1 MKKISIFWAFSPIIL
16 LILLLSLNV
25 ILFSDD
31 ATGGPNQIA
40 LIISAMFGVLVARD
54 FGYTWKM
61 LQKGIVE
68 SISSSM
74 GAILILLII
83 GSLAGTWLISGI
95 IPAMIYY
102 GIQILNPSIFLFAT
116 CIICAIV
123 ASSIGSSWTT
133 VATIGVAL
141 IAIGK
146 VLGIPIELTA
156 GAIISGG
163 YFGDKISPL
172 SDTTNLASAMAGVN
186 LIKHIKYM
194 LYTTLPSIIISLI
207 LFLIIGFQFSGKLDT
222 DEINTILNTI
232 ESNFNISPLLFI
244 TPIIMVLLIIK
255 KVPPFPTLFI
265 GTILGG
271 ITALL
276 CQEKIILLISEEE
289 VFNNTAGYKAIVQ
302 AMFGDIS
309 IGNELLES
317 GGMKGMLNT
326 IWLIICAMIFGG
338 VMEKSGFLK
347 SIANKI
353 MQKAKSNASLVT
365 STASTCLFFNMTA
378 ADQYLAIIVPGRM
391 YKEIYK
397 KRGLAPENLSR
408 TLEDTGTVTSVLIP
422 WNTCGAYHYGILGVS
437 TLAYLPFCF
446 FNLISPIMT
455 LVYAYAKI
463 KIKKIKE

>member
-1 MKKISIFWAFSPIIL
+1 MKKINIFWAFSPIL
-16 LILLLSLNV
+16 LLVFLLSLNV

-31 ATGGPNQIA
+31 ATGGANQIA
-40 LIISAMFGVLVARD
+40 LIISAMFGVLVARN
-54 FGYTWKM
+54 FGYKWSI

-74 GAILILLII
+74 SAILILLII
-83 GSLAGTWLISGI
+83 GSLAGTWLIAGI

-102 GIQILNPSIFLFAT
+102 GIQILDPSIFLFAT

-172 SDTTNLASAMAGVN
+172 SDTTNLASAMAEVN
-186 LIKHIKYM
+186 LMTHIKYM

-207 LFLIIGFQFSGKLDT
+207 LFLIIGFQFSGEIDST
-222 DEINTILNTI
+222 EINSILNTI
-232 ESNFNISPLLFI
+232 EGSFNISPLLFI
-244 TPIIMVLLIIK
+244 TPIIMIILIIK
-255 KVPPFPTLFI
+255 KTPPFPTLFI
-265 GTILGG
+265 GTILGA
-271 ITALL
+271 ITAFI
-276 CQEKIILLISEEE
+276 CQEKVIILVSGEETFSYIS
-289 VFNNTAGYKAIVQ
+289 AYKVIIQ
-302 AMFGDIS
+302 SMFGDIS
-309 IGNELLES
+309 IGSDLLES

-347 SIANKI
+347 SIATKI
-353 MQKAKSNASLVT
+353 MQNAKSNGSLVA
-365 STASTCLFFNMTA
+365 STGGTCLFFNMTA

-391 YKEIYK
+391 YKEVYK
-397 KRGLAPENLSR
+397 KRNLAPENLSR

-437 TLAYLPFCF
+437 TFAYLPYCF

-455 LVYAYAKI
+455 LLYAYAKI
-463 KIKKIKE
+463 KIRKK

>member
-1 MKKISIFWAFSPIIL
+1 MKKINIFWAFSPIL
-16 LILLLSLNV
+16 LLVFLLSLNV

-31 ATGGPNQIA
+31 ATGGANQIA
-40 LIISAMFGVLVARD
+40 LIISAMFGVLVARN
-54 FGYTWKM
+54 FGYKWSI

-74 GAILILLII
+74 SAILILLII
-83 GSLAGTWLISGI
+83 GSLAGTWLIAGI

-102 GIQILNPSIFLFAT
+102 GIQILDPSIFLFAT

-172 SDTTNLASAMAGVN
+172 SDTTNLASAMAEVN
-186 LIKHIKYM
+186 LMTHIKYM

-207 LFLIIGFQFSGKLDT
+207 LFLIIGFQFSGEIDST
-222 DEINTILNTI
+222 EINSILNTI
-232 ESNFNISPLLFI
+232 EGNFNISPLLFI
-244 TPIIMVLLIIK
+244 TPIIMIILIIK
-255 KVPPFPTLFI
+255 KTPPFPTLFI
-265 GTILGG
+265 GTILGA
-271 ITALL
+271 ITALI
-276 CQEKIILLISEEE
+276 CQEKVIILISGEET
-289 VFNNTAGYKAIVQ
+289 FSYISAYKAIIQ
-302 AMFGDIS
+302 SMFGDIS
-309 IGNELLES
+309 IGNDLLES

-347 SIANKI
+347 SIATKI
-353 MQKAKSNASLVT
+353 MQNAKSNGSLVA
-365 STASTCLFFNMTA
+365 STGGTCLFFNMTA

-397 KRGLAPENLSR
+397 KRNLAPENLSR

-437 TLAYLPFCF
+437 TFAYLPYCF

-455 LVYAYAKI
+455 LLYAYAKI
-463 KIKKIKE
+463 KIRKK